1 MYINSVTGCDNDA
14 NVTNNK
20 TPVRNTPPAMY
31 NNNSR
36 IHSCFIFFI
45 SLSECSMLDFGECS
59 MLDFGECSMLVG
71 TGLILDGLGRG
82 LYVYKYLQQT
92 ELYFKHDFDRR

>member
-59 MLDFGECSMLVG
+59 MLVG
-71 TGLILDGLGRG
+71 TDLILDGLGRG